1 MLKVVFIAGLIHSGS
16 TFFER
21 LLASQPGL
29 VGLGELQQ
37 AVTQSL
43 SGARFKRG
51 CSCGAPVA
59 DCPLWGPVIA
69 PAGEGE
75 GSKPGG
81 PADPAG
87 QAGPAA
93 ETGRGEEPGRRGA
106 ADPAGAEGFDA
117 RFQAVLKHF
126 AELYPNAV
134 LVESSKGPH
143 RLNAYKRA
151 IRAGLAI
158 DLRVLYVFR
167 DVRGWAHAIKRKGPA
182 EGDDSMARGRG
193 GLLRHAYYWA
203 AKVYLTLRALGKG
216 RFPWL
221 PVCYESVVFN
231 PRAELER
238 VMQFLEQPFDPE
250 RALQQTPTSHALAG
264 NAMRYDPFRSSAIVY
279 DPAWMR
285 DWPLFWVTPFILPPL
300 AYNTYLQRRH
310 SAAITTKP
318 PKKPKKKRKNKHQ
331 TRSAAAGPAAPGP
344 AASGPAESR

>member
-1 MLKVVFIAGLIHSGS
+1 
-16 TFFER
+16 
-21 LLASQPGL
+21 

-51 CSCGAPVA
+51 CSCGAPVP
-59 DCPLWGPVIA
+59 DCPFWGPVLA
-69 PAGEGE
+69 DAGEGE
-75 GSKPGG
+75 GTER
-81 PADPAG
+81 AG
-87 QAGPAA
+87 QAGHA
-93 ETGRGEEPGRRGA
+93 GEPGLGGQTGPGGP

-117 RFQAVLKHF
+117 RFQAVLERF

-182 EGDDSMARGRG
+182 EGDRSMARGRG

-203 AKVYLTLRALGKG
+203 AKVFLTLRTLGKG

-250 RALQQTPTSHALAG
+250 RALQQNPTSHALAG
-264 NAMRYDPFRSSAIVY
+264 NAMRHDPFRSSAIVY

-285 DWPLFWVTPFILPPL
+285 DWPVFWVTPFILAPL

-318 PKKPKKKRKNKHQ
+318 PKKRKKTHKS
-331 TRSAAAGPAAPGP
+331 RSAAAGPAA
-344 AASGPAESR
+344 SGPVESR